1 MKVKISLGLPV
12 AACCLQPGGSN
23 GNDGTCRRRLGDG
36 RGPGFGHGR
45 RVADGGPDRH
55 ACPHP
60 DAHAGPNCDAD
71 TNPQPD
77 ANSNLDFA
85 QFKRRKQGNRQVGGT
100 ERPGLS
106 VYQGRR
112 RTVKNPQ
119 TPATGGG
126 APERWHPRR
135 SATDWRTKPRC
146 DGPRVVVAAED
157 GLPGWSRRRVP
168 SGLA

>member
-1 MKVKISLGLPV
+1 MNGDDGLANETITIRVMYCRTDAAEHGFIYGVPEDYTVEKAIDFLEGLV
-12 AACCLQPGGSN
+12 AEGWDWSHK
-23 GNDGTCRRRLGDG
+23 DD
-36 RGPGFGHGR
+36 
-45 RVADGGPDRH
+45 DR
-55 ACPHP
+55 
-60 DAHAGPNCDAD
+60 
-71 TNPQPD
+71 
-77 ANSNLDFA
+77 SKLDFTH
-85 QFKRRKQGNRQVGGT
+85 FKRRKQGNRQVGGT

-112 RTVKNPQ
+112 RTVKNPP

-135 SATDWRTKPRC
+135 SATAWRTKPLC
-146 DGPRVVVAAED
+146 DGPRVVVAAAD